1 MKGKQRKRKPIKWVL
16 FLFVC
21 NFLNFH
27 IHIKCL
33 SRHISFHLL
42 LSTLFTAAVQ
52 HTSFTSLCLTQ
63 KSQLQTFDSCKFC
76 FALYSPWMLHILEV
90 YLMILE
96 VFLSLYSICRLMR
109 RLTKLTGYIYNTLVL
124 DYIVWWEL
132 SICYIEAIQIRCWV
146 FSGVGF
152 FHLDR
157 KNITLR
163 LAWDSY
169 KQIQFI
175 DSGKIVLSSNKS
187 WKWKTCWYV
196 IRNCTSWI
204 L

>member
-1 MKGKQRKRKPIKWVL
+1 MKGKQRKRKPSGFCSCLYVTFWTFIFIL
-16 FLFVC
+16 SVC
-21 NFLNFH
+21 LDIFH
-27 IHIKCL
+27 FIYCF
-33 SRHISFHLL
+33 R
-42 LSTLFTAAVQ
+42 LFTAAVQ

-152 FHLDR
+152 SQVLGF
-157 KNITLR
+157 
-163 LAWDSY
+163 
-169 KQIQFI
+169 FI
-175 DSGKIVLSSNKS
+175 LIE
-187 WKWKTCWYV
+187 KT
-196 IRNCTSWI
+196 
-204 L
+204 